1 MLCDYVSRIM
11 FFWRHYLYAK
21 TNSAL
26 NAGIKAANTGPT
38 KDRGPSKLLSYMKS
52 AHEASQKDYCELLIQ
67 TNKKSV
73 VSNIPH
79 RGMTL
84 RAMEFA
90 YDLKLD
96 VEYEKETTCCLFNF
110 GTALGAEFSKNFEN
124 KPQALDKFL
133 SLKPSGWLT
142 FS

>member
-1 MLCDYVSRIM
+1 M
-11 FFWRHYLYAK
+11 
-21 TNSAL
+21 NSAL

-38 KDRGPSKLLSYMKS
+38 KDRGPSKLMSYMKS
-52 AHEASQKDYCELLIQ
+52 TREASQKDYCELLIQ

-73 VSNIPH
+73 VSNVPH
-79 RGMTL
+79 RSMTL

-90 YDLKLD
+90 WDLKLD
-96 VEYEKETTCCLFNF
+96 VTYQKETNCCLFNF

-124 KPQALDKFL
+124 KENALDKFR

-142 FS
+142 LSCYRDV